1 MKKLLFTILFIFFT
15 INLFPQGYDYVSAS
29 IKFVVNT
36 DKIIENQEYDKFK
49 TQVIPYLRTNID
61 KIQEIRLIGSASP
74 EGNKENNRNLSI
86 RRATRI
92 KNDYLYFLPQD
103 KVNVYYLNDD
113 YSILSDF
120 GKKVYGITENDYQD
134 LRAVYL
140 DVIFYEKK
148 EEEKVVQKIDTVKVE
163 VEKIVY
169 QERVDTVYKDKIITK
184 DLNVHDRLAFSLYNN
199 ITSDL
204 LKTSNIGFEVYFAK
218 MSYFLEG
225 EFSNTTLM
233 SRTFNHDLW
242 HTGFRKYF
250 NENYNKTFIEIY
262 LRTGHYDIEFGLDDW
277 KYGLLYGT
285 GIGVGYKFSLC
296 RHVKLYPFIRFGYDF
311 LMQADRLSNE
321 NGNVNVMFN
330 DYTDYRTTDIN
341 GNNQSLPN
349 SKTGNIYNS
358 GKIDTDFYNKC
369 NKGYWIGPTYIGLLI
384 QVDLYKL
391 KKQKDE
397 KDF

>member
-36 DKIIENQEYDKFK
+36 DKIIENQEYNKFK
-49 TQVIPYLRTNID
+49 TQVIPYLRENID

-120 GKKVYGITENDYQD
+120 GKKTYGITENDYHD

-148 EEEKVVQKIDTVKVE
+148 EEEKVVQKIDTVE

-169 QERVDTVYKDKIITK
+169 KERIDTVTVYKDKIITK
-184 DLNVHDRLAFSLYNN
+184 DPNLHDRLVFSLYNN

-204 LKTSNIGFEVYFAK
+204 LKTTNLGFEVYFAK

-225 EFSNTTLM
+225 EFSNTALM

-250 NENYNKTFIEIY
+250 NENYNKAFIEIY
-262 LRTGHYDIEFGLDDW
+262 LRTGHYDIEFGPDDW

-311 LMQADRLSNE
+311 LMQADHLSSE
-321 NGNVNVMFN
+321 SGNVNVKFN
-330 DYTDYRTTDIN
+330 DYTDYRTNDIN
-341 GNNQSLPN
+341 GNNQSSLI
-349 SKTGNIYNS
+349 SKTGNIYSS